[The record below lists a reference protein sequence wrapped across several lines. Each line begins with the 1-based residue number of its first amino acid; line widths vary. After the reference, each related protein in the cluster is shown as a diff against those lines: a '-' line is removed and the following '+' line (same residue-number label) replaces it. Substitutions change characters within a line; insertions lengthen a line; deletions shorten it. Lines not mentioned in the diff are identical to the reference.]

1 MNVVFA
7 PDAEADL
14 ERIGD
19 YIAQDNPVAAVTFVI
34 SLRRHC
40 EALAEFPK
48 RFPLA
53 PRYEHTGVRRMAH
66 GDYLIFYRVAAEQVE
81 ILHILHGAQ
90 DYEPLLF
97 PRD

>member
-1 MNVVFA
+1 MIVVFA
-7 PDAEADL
+7 QDAEADL

-19 YIAQDNPVAAVTFVI
+19 YIAKDNPVAAVTFVI
-34 SLRRHC
+34 GLRRHC
-40 EALAEFPK
+40 EALGEFPK

-53 PRYEHTGVRRMAH
+53 PRYEHTGVRRMTH
-66 GDYLIFYRVAAEQVE
+66 GDYLIFYRVGAEEVE

-90 DYEPLLF
+90 DYEPILF

>member
-1 MNVVFA
+1 MIVVFTA
-7 PDAEADL
+7 DAEADL
-14 ERIGD
+14 ERVGD
-19 YIAQDNPVAAVTFVI
+19 YIAKNNPVAAVNFTI
-34 SLRRHC
+34 GLRRHC

-53 PRYEHTGVRRMAH
+53 PRYEHIGVRRITH
-66 GDYLIFYRVAAEQVE
+66 GNYLIFYRVAAEEVE

-90 DYEPLLF
+90 DYESILY

>member
-1 MNVVFA
+1 MIVVFTA
-7 PDAEADL
+7 EAEADL

-19 YIAQDNPVAAVTFVI
+19 YIAEDNPVAAATFVI
-34 SLRRHC
+34 GLRRHC
-40 EALAEFPK
+40 ETLAEFPK

-53 PRYEHTGVRRMAH
+53 PRYEHTGVRRMTH
-66 GDYLIFYRVAAEQVE
+66 GNYLIFYRVAGEEIE

-90 DYEPLLF
+90 EYESILF

>member
-1 MNVVFA
+1 MIVVFA
-7 PDAEADL
+7 ADAEADL

-19 YIAQDNPVAAVTFVI
+19 YIAKDSPVTAVNFMI

-53 PRYEHTGVRRMAH
+53 PRYEHIGVRRMTH
-66 GDYLIFYRVAAEQVE
+66 GDYLIFYRVGAEEVE
-81 ILHILHGAQ
+81 IAYFAWRPGL
-90 DYEPLLF
+90 
-97 PRD
+97 